1 MINLSNIR
9 VQRGT
14 KVLLEDASLRIH
26 AGHKVGVIGSN
37 GAGKSTLFQLLL
49 GNLAI
54 DSGDMHLPN
63 HWRIA
68 HLAQESEHSSR
79 SALDFV
85 LDGDRQLREL
95 QTKIANDDG
104 SDGEQL
110 SHWYAQLEDIDGFS
124 AESRAAQ
131 LLTGL
136 GFADD
141 DHHKPVQ
148 DFSGGWRI
156 RLNLAQAL
164 MSPSELLLLDEPT
177 NHLDLD
183 TTLWLEQW
191 LQAYRGTLLII
202 SHDRDFLDSVITE
215 VASFEHQQLFLYNG
229 NYTSFEKQK
238 AERLAQQQ
246 QAYEKQQQRRSEIE
260 DFVRRFR
267 AKATKAKQAQSRLK
281 ELERM
286 ATIAPA
292 HIDSPFNF
300 RIPCYEKVSAPLLNL
315 SQADIGYDD
324 NATLKN
330 VNLLISAE
338 HRIGLLGANGTGKS
352 TLIKALTGD
361 LPLIGGSRVCGEHLR
376 IGYYHQ
382 HQMEALD
389 LDASCALHL
398 QRLSPT
404 AREQDIRNFLGSF
417 GFLGERALETI
428 RHFSGGEKARLA
440 LAMIAWQKPNLL
452 LMDEPTNHLDLEVRH
467 ALTVA
472 LQEFQ
477 GAVLLI
483 SHDRHLLRNT
493 VDQFLLVDDGK
504 VSVFD
509 GNLEDYQRWLSKRDN
524 RSAANGQPSSA
535 PQAAA
540 AVEKKVD
547 KKEARQQAAQRREQ
561 LKPLTQALKKLEREI
576 DSLNAS
582 LSQLEQQLAD
592 PELYTSSAKA
602 EQLQALLKDQGEK
615 KSRLA
620 ECEEQWLE
628 TSEALE
634 GFAD

>member
-1 MINLSNIR
+1 MAAMINLSNIR

-26 AGHKVGVIGSN
+26 AGHKVGVIGAN

-54 DSGDMHLPN
+54 DAGDMHLPN

-68 HLAQESEHSSR
+68 HLAQESEHSTR

-95 QTKIANDDG
+95 QHKIANDDG

-136 GFADD
+136 GFADG

-229 NYTSFEKQK
+229 NYSSFEKQK

-292 HIDSPFNF
+292 HIDSPFTF

-315 SQADIGYDD
+315 SQADIGYDHK
-324 NATLKN
+324 ATLKN

-338 HRIGLLGANGTGKS
+338 HRIGLLGANGAGKS

-361 LPLIGGSRVCGEHLR
+361 LALINGSRVDGEHLR

-382 HQMEALD
+382 HQMQALD

-404 AREQDIRNFLGSF
+404 AREQDIRNFFRQFRLF
-417 GFLGERALETI
+417 G
-428 RHFSGGEKARLA
+428 
-440 LAMIAWQKPNLL
+440 
-452 LMDEPTNHLDLEVRH
+452 
-467 ALTVA
+467 
-472 LQEFQ
+472 
-477 GAVLLI
+477 
-483 SHDRHLLRNT
+483 
-493 VDQFLLVDDGK
+493 
-504 VSVFD
+504 
-509 GNLEDYQRWLSKRDN
+509 
-524 RSAANGQPSSA
+524 
-535 PQAAA
+535 
-540 AVEKKVD
+540 
-547 KKEARQQAAQRREQ
+547 
-561 LKPLTQALKKLEREI
+561 
-576 DSLNAS
+576 
-582 LSQLEQQLAD
+582 
-592 PELYTSSAKA
+592 
-602 EQLQALLKDQGEK
+602 
-615 KSRLA
+615 
-620 ECEEQWLE
+620 
-628 TSEALE
+628 
-634 GFAD
+634 